1 MLVAN
6 PSEMPGATTVAALS
20 LVSYQDGA
28 VVSRILLKRGGGTV
42 TLFAFDEGQSLSEHT
57 APFDAVAHVL
67 EGEALIT
74 IAGVPLTVPAGVAA
88 ATVSGP
94 QRAAT
99 ASLAAATSSA
109 HITMKQAKHLARAA
123 VPHSRVIEI
132 ESDDFHDRAVWKVK
146 LATPHGRVVVA
157 VDKKTG
163 TVTILGHRHGG
174 GGGGRDD
181 VLLSARSAMLVL
193 AGEHRGFE
201 PGDDRGFEPGD
212 DHGIEQEPG
221 DDNGIEQEPGDDNGV
236 DQHADDNGVD
246 QRGDDNGMDQR
257 GDDHGQAGQNRGPG
271 NGGQDDGSGH
281 DGGHGGSGQD
291 G

>member
-1 MLVAN
+1 MRTSVKLGAGLTSAAIVA
-6 PSEMPGATTVAALS
+6 S
-20 LVSYQDGA
+20 LA
-28 VVSRILLKRGGGTV
+28 
-42 TLFAFDEGQSLSEHT
+42 
-57 APFDAVAHVL
+57 
-67 EGEALIT
+67 
-74 IAGVPLTVPAGVAA
+74 AGVAA

-109 HITMKQAKHLARAA
+109 HITKQQARHLARAA

-132 ESDDFHDRAVWKVK
+132 ESDDVHDRAVWKVK

-163 TVTILGHRHGG
+163 KVTILRGHGG
-174 GGGGRDD
+174 GHDD
-181 VLLSARSAMLVL
+181 VLLSTRSAMLVL

-201 PGDDRGFEPGD
+201 PGDDRG
-212 DHGIEQEPG
+212 IEQEPG
-221 DDNGIEQEPGDDNGV
+221 DDRGV

-246 QRGDDNGMDQR
+246 QRGDDQ
-257 GDDHGQAGQNRGPG
+257 GQAGQNRGPG
-271 NGGQDDGSGH
+271 NGGQDDGPGH
-281 DGGHGGSGQD
+281 DSGHGGSGHD

>member
-1 MLVAN
+1 MRTSVKLGAGLTSAAIVA
-6 PSEMPGATTVAALS
+6 S
-20 LVSYQDGA
+20 LA
-28 VVSRILLKRGGGTV
+28 
-42 TLFAFDEGQSLSEHT
+42 
-57 APFDAVAHVL
+57 
-67 EGEALIT
+67 
-74 IAGVPLTVPAGVAA
+74 AGVAT

-109 HITMKQAKHLARAA
+109 HITMKQARHLARAA

-163 TVTILGHRHGG
+163 KVTILHGHRHGG
-174 GGGGRDD
+174 GGGHDG

-201 PGDDRGFEPGD
+201 PGDDRGFQPGD

-221 DDNGIEQEPGDDNGV
+221 DDRGV
-236 DQHADDNGVD
+236 DQQGVD
-246 QRGDDNGMDQR
+246 QRGDDHGVDQRGDDHGVDQR

-271 NGGQDDGSGH
+271 NGGQDDGPGH
-281 DGGHGGSGQD
+281 DGGHGGSGHD

>member
-1 MLVAN
+1 MRTSVKLGAGLTSAAIVA
-6 PSEMPGATTVAALS
+6 S
-20 LVSYQDGA
+20 LA
-28 VVSRILLKRGGGTV
+28 
-42 TLFAFDEGQSLSEHT
+42 
-57 APFDAVAHVL
+57 
-67 EGEALIT
+67 
-74 IAGVPLTVPAGVAA
+74 AGVAA

-109 HITMKQAKHLARAA
+109 HITKQQAKHLARAA

-163 TVTILGHRHGG
+163 RVTILHGHRHGG
-174 GGGGRDD
+174 GGGHDD

-212 DHGIEQEPG
+212 D
-221 DDNGIEQEPGDDNGV
+221 NGIE
-236 DQHADDNGVD
+236 
-246 QRGDDNGMDQR
+246 
-257 GDDHGQAGQNRGPG
+257 
-271 NGGQDDGSGH
+271 
-281 DGGHGGSGQD
+281 
-291 G
+291 

>member
-1 MLVAN
+1 MRTSVKLGAGLTSAAIVA
-6 PSEMPGATTVAALS
+6 S
-20 LVSYQDGA
+20 LA
-28 VVSRILLKRGGGTV
+28 
-42 TLFAFDEGQSLSEHT
+42 
-57 APFDAVAHVL
+57 
-67 EGEALIT
+67 
-74 IAGVPLTVPAGVAA
+74 AGVAA

-109 HITMKQAKHLARAA
+109 HITKQQARHLARAA

-163 TVTILGHRHGG
+163 KVTILHRHGG
-174 GGGGRDD
+174 GGGGHDD

-201 PGDDRGFEPGD
+201 PGDDRGLAPGD
-212 DHGIEQEPG
+212 DHGIE
-221 DDNGIEQEPGDDNGV
+221 
-236 DQHADDNGVD
+236 H
-246 QRGDDNGMDQR
+246 
-257 GDDHGQAGQNRGPG
+257 
-271 NGGQDDGSGH
+271 
-281 DGGHGGSGQD
+281 
-291 G
+291 

>member
-1 MLVAN
+1 MRTSVKLGAGLTSAAIVA
-6 PSEMPGATTVAALS
+6 S
-20 LVSYQDGA
+20 LA
-28 VVSRILLKRGGGTV
+28 
-42 TLFAFDEGQSLSEHT
+42 
-57 APFDAVAHVL
+57 
-67 EGEALIT
+67 
-74 IAGVPLTVPAGVAA
+74 AGVAT

-109 HITMKQAKHLARAA
+109 HITMKQARHLARAA

-163 TVTILGHRHGG
+163 KVTILHGHRHGG
-174 GGGGRDD
+174 GGGHDG

-201 PGDDRGFEPGD
+201 PGDDRGLEPGD

-221 DDNGIEQEPGDDNGV
+221 DDRGV
-236 DQHADDNGVD
+236 DQQADDRGVD
-246 QRGDDNGMDQR
+246 QRGDDHGVDQR

-271 NGGQDDGSGH
+271 NGGQDDGPGH
-281 DGGHGGSGQD
+281 DSGHGGSGHD

>member
-1 MLVAN
+1 MRTSAKLGAGLTSAAIVA
-6 PSEMPGATTVAALS
+6 S
-20 LVSYQDGA
+20 LA
-28 VVSRILLKRGGGTV
+28 
-42 TLFAFDEGQSLSEHT
+42 
-57 APFDAVAHVL
+57 
-67 EGEALIT
+67 
-74 IAGVPLTVPAGVAA
+74 AGVAT

-109 HITMKQAKHLARAA
+109 HITKKQARHLARAA

-132 ESDDFHDRAVWKVK
+132 ESDDLHDRAVWKVK

-163 TVTILGHRHGG
+163 KVTILGHRHGG
-174 GGGGRDD
+174 GGGGHDD

-201 PGDDRGFEPGD
+201 PGDD
-212 DHGIEQEPG
+212 HGIEQEPG
-221 DDNGIEQEPGDDNGV
+221 DDRGVDQQADDHGIEQEP
-236 DQHADDNGVD
+236 
-246 QRGDDNGMDQR
+246 

-271 NGGQDDGSGH
+271 TGGQDDGPGH
-281 DGGHGGSGQD
+281 DSGHGGSGHD